1 MDNKQEFIYS
11 ALASL
16 TIYIILILS
25 FLVYI
30 QSHEVT
36 KFNSAVKKTI
46 LQLDVIIDSPTDKE
60 KIKIKSEIKN
70 TEIAQDIVKK
80 TTSVSMK
87 QRSNLKSLFANVKT
101 DIKFVSKDKVLNVN
115 QSSIASRFKSQFEKE
130 QKTKNVVLS
139 KLSEDKDNKLI
150 HKNVTMGKVKQK
162 QDPYYAKIYQ
172 LLSSR
177 WNPTIFLSDSSAK
190 VSIIIFNNGEFSYKF
205 IQYSGNLGFDNQL
218 ADFLERETQKTYPIS
233 PKNKTITIEISFQS
247 KG

>member
-1 MDNKQEFIYS
+1 MGNKQELIYS

-30 QSHEVT
+30 QTKEVKQFDAPVT
-36 KFNSAVKKTI
+36 KTI
-46 LQLDVIIDSPTDKE
+46 LQLDVIIDSPTDNE
-60 KIKIKSEIKN
+60 NIKRKSVIKN
-70 TEIAQDIVKK
+70 TQIAQKVVKK
-80 TTSVSMK
+80 TASVSMK

-101 DIKFVSKDKVLNVN
+101 DIEKVSKEKVLNVK
-115 QSSIASRFKSQFEKE
+115 QSSISSRFKSQFEKE
-130 QKTKNVVLS
+130 QKTKNVILS

-150 HKNVTMGKVKQK
+150 NRNVTMEKVTDK
-162 QDPYYAKIYQ
+162 QDPYYSKIYQ

-177 WNPTIFLSDSSAK
+177 WNPTIFLNDLTAK
-190 VSIIIFNNGEFSYKF
+190 VTIIIFNNGEFSYKF

-218 ADFLERETQKTYPIS
+218 GNFLERETQKIYPIS
-233 PKNKTITIEISFQS
+233 PKNKIITIEISFQS